1 MSVTVEALRD
11 KNRFTITEKG
21 TTDLRNAIE
30 HRATWFYLLL
40 DEARKKGLS
49 WDEFARAAIFRCGRF
64 HGEHK
69 FSPTDSLVQ
78 FAREFA
84 NEDVRKIFEMDVK
97 ESTEERFVVEF
108 HYCPLLSAWLKQE
121 VSAEDAAHLCDIAMD
136 GDRGILDAFP
146 AFAFDLQCTLAQG
159 AEVCRVVVTRR
170 SSTSSK

>member
-1 MSVTVEALRD
+1 MSVTVEALHD
-11 KNRFTITEKG
+11 KNRSTITEKG

-97 ESTEERFVVEF
+97 EPGGAVCREF

-121 VSAEDAAHLCDIAMD
+121 VSAEDAAQLCDNRHG
-136 GDRGILDAFP
+136 GDRGYRPFP
-146 AFAFDLQCTLAQG
+146 AGCLRSPVHAAQG
-159 AEVCRVVVTRR
+159 RR
-170 SSTSSK
+170 SAG